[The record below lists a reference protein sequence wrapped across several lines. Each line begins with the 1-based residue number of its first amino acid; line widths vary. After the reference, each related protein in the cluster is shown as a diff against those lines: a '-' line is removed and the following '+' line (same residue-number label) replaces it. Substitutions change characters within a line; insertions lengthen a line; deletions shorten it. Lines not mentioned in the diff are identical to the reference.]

1 MVSFENPEMFWLI
14 IPVLIAGIYL
24 LKKGAK
30 RGLIIS
36 RIIVAILLITAL
48 ASPFI
53 LVARITSDTNPNIVV
68 ISDETESMEI
78 FSNGSATDL
87 YEALTAKTPT
97 SIVRLTGDSTALG
110 DAIVQYSTGDNQI
123 VLVSDGNSN
132 TGEDVETALQFAK
145 EMGTTVYYVQP
156 EVQYNDISVEI
167 EGDKTVVRN
176 NENQFNLV
184 VTQAMNQE
192 ITYKYELYSDD
203 TLISSRTITQTERTK
218 TIPITQVKFKT
229 LGAHTLRA
237 KITPSSYDYDPINN
251 EFYKAIYVIP
261 KPKIRTIGL
270 DVNSPL
276 ADILLNLYD
285 VSRTGEL
292 DNIDN
297 YKALVIDNT
306 NANTFTE
313 ADVKVLENYL
323 NEGNGIIVV
332 GGENAYNFGGYLD
345 SPIETILPVTSK
357 PTDWSGGRNVVLLL
371 DISPSTTAHQTLG
384 DILGNALN
392 ILNNE
397 KLRDAYVGVIAFGS
411 QGKDVS
417 GGLQFIGVA
426 STLDSLQSEI
436 EKLTPSATS
445 ETSLDQGLA
454 IAQGWLKDEHG
465 EMDIIII
472 SDGGIEKSYDASLK
486 IAKEIVSSDVNLYY
500 IHIKSSAP
508 SQMDSYGNYY
518 AEDLMNAVGGVY
530 FPINMGER
538 ANIQFNDLQ
547 QTQNQNDTGT
557 LGTYPLIELNTK
569 HFITKNIDIEG
580 SVTGYNDVTPKAGAD
595 RLIITNTGKPI
606 LTTWRYGL
614 GRVAALTTDNGLGA
628 NSMWATELYSGNNSK
643 LISSTVNWAIGNPIE
658 KTGAVVEAPDTWYGT
673 PGTIQ
678 LTMYD
683 EGIPTL
689 KLDGKTVDLSLTGTN
704 VYEAVIEPEPIGMH
718 DLSGYPVAV
727 NYALEYRNMGLNED
741 ILNLVKANGGTIYKS
756 VSAARSGIFEEAQTN
771 SEKLVKDTVSQKIYF
786 LLAAL
791 IIFLGE
797 VTIRRIKEIK
807 EMKQQEKEIRHEA

>member
-53 LVARITSDTNPNIVV
+53 LVARITSDANPNIVV

-547 QTQNQNDTGT
+547 TQNQNDTGT

>member
-508 SQMDSYGNYY
+508 SQIDSYGNYY

-538 ANIQFNDLQ
+538 ANIQFNDL

>member
-53 LVARITSDTNPNIVV
+53 LVARITSDANPNIVV

>member
-1 MVSFENPEMFWLI
+1 
-14 IPVLIAGIYL
+14 
-24 LKKGAK
+24 
-30 RGLIIS
+30 
-36 RIIVAILLITAL
+36 
-48 ASPFI
+48 
-53 LVARITSDTNPNIVV
+53 
-68 ISDETESMEI
+68 
-78 FSNGSATDL
+78 
-87 YEALTAKTPT
+87 
-97 SIVRLTGDSTALG
+97 
-110 DAIVQYSTGDNQI
+110 
-123 VLVSDGNSN
+123 
-132 TGEDVETALQFAK
+132 
-145 EMGTTVYYVQP
+145 
-156 EVQYNDISVEI
+156 
-167 EGDKTVVRN
+167 
-176 NENQFNLV
+176 
-184 VTQAMNQE
+184 
-192 ITYKYELYSDD
+192 
-203 TLISSRTITQTERTK
+203 
-218 TIPITQVKFKT
+218 
-229 LGAHTLRA
+229 
-237 KITPSSYDYDPINN
+237 
-251 EFYKAIYVIP
+251 
-261 KPKIRTIGL
+261 
-270 DVNSPL
+270 VNSPL

>member
-1 MVSFENPEMFWLI
+1 
-14 IPVLIAGIYL
+14 
-24 LKKGAK
+24 
-30 RGLIIS
+30 
-36 RIIVAILLITAL
+36 
-48 ASPFI
+48 
-53 LVARITSDTNPNIVV
+53 
-68 ISDETESMEI
+68 
-78 FSNGSATDL
+78 
-87 YEALTAKTPT
+87 
-97 SIVRLTGDSTALG
+97 
-110 DAIVQYSTGDNQI
+110 
-123 VLVSDGNSN
+123 
-132 TGEDVETALQFAK
+132 
-145 EMGTTVYYVQP
+145 
-156 EVQYNDISVEI
+156 
-167 EGDKTVVRN
+167 GDKTVVQN
-176 NENQFNLV
+176 NDNIFKV
-184 VTQAMNQE
+184 IVTQAQE
-192 ITYKYELYSDD
+192 KEMSYTFDLYVDD
-203 TLISSRTITQTERTK
+203 DPTPYHRESSPTK
-218 TIPITQVKFKT
+218 PDTWNIPLKFNT
-229 LGAHTLRA
+229 LGAHTL
-237 KITPSSYDYDPINN
+237 KVVLTPSSYDYDPINN

-673 PGTIQ
+673 PSTIQ